1 MAFTLLQK
9 NLEEHNEHV
18 LQTLKS
24 LFKFSQGAAHVWDVH
39 EIGLSKQ
46 ERTLLEKLEE
56 CRHKHDNE
64 NQVINSSIVWDTC
77 AFKMTVPSTRRDI
90 LAIYLNNLNSFSE
103 NKNWA
108 SEVVCGNTCLLNH
121 LKDLDKKGNCNL
133 MKETMKTHD
142 TFETLSNPTSCLD
155 VYLNLINN
163 HKNTL

>member
-77 AFKMTVPSTRRDI
+77 SFKMTVPSTRRDI
-90 LAIYLNNLNSFSE
+90 LTIYLNNLNSFSE
-103 NKNWA
+103 NKKLGKW
-108 SEVVCGNTCLLNH
+108 GCLW
-121 LKDLDKKGNCNL
+121 K
-133 MKETMKTHD
+133 
-142 TFETLSNPTSCLD
+142 
-155 VYLNLINN
+155 YLF
-163 HKNTL
+163 T